1 MKGLKKQNFDV
12 IVIGAGASGL
22 LAAGAAAESGARVLL
37 VEKNGRAGR
46 KLMITGKGRCNITN
60 SAELRDFLK
69 EIHPNGR
76 FLKKTFSQ
84 YFSSDLLSLLQK
96 MGVEVKTE
104 RGNRVF
110 PADDNAG
117 SVVDALVNWNKK
129 QGVTF
134 LYNAAVQ
141 RMFLDNSTV
150 KGIVV
155 EKEADITNINC
166 SSIIVATGGKSYP
179 ATGSSGDGLR
189 FAREAGHK
197 VIDAVPALVPL
208 DFKGNAHEKLS
219 GLVLKNINASVW
231 IEGKKDS
238 EDFGEMEFT
247 SHGASGPVVLT
258 LSRNVVSAIHQ
269 KKKVQLN
276 IDLKPALDNQKL
288 DKRLIRDLNA
298 DGKKNLSNIFKSWL
312 PSVMIPFFMNELQLN
327 PAKEGHQVTAQ
338 ERKEIRKLMKNLSFE
353 ISAYRPFKEAIIT
366 AGGVDTLEINAS
378 TMESK
383 IVKGLYFAGEVLNL
397 DANTGGYNL
406 QIAWSTGWVAGN
418 HAAKS
423 L

>member
-1 MKGLKKQNFDV
+1 
-12 IVIGAGASGL
+12 
-22 LAAGAAAESGARVLL
+22 
-37 VEKNGRAGR
+37 
-46 KLMITGKGRCNITN
+46 TGKGRCNITN
-60 SAELRDFLK
+60 SAGLRDFLK

-76 FLKKTFSQ
+76 FLKKAFSQ
-84 YFSSDLLSLLQK
+84 YFSSDILSLLQT

-117 SVVDALVNWNKK
+117 SVVDALVNWNKN
-129 QGVTF
+129 QGVEF
-134 LYNAAVQ
+134 LYDTVVKKILIENDTIIGIRVQKGAATTDI
-141 RMFLDNSTV
+141 FGSS
-150 KGIVV
+150 VV
-155 EKEADITNINC
+155 I
-166 SSIIVATGGKSYP
+166 ATGGKAYP
-179 ATGSSGDGLR
+179 ATGSDGDGYRL
-189 FAREAGHK
+189 ALEAGHK
-197 VIDAVPALVPL
+197 VVDAVPALVPL
-208 DFKGNAHEKLS
+208 EFQGNAHQMLS
-219 GLVLKNINASVW
+219 GLALKNINASVW

-238 EDFGEMEFT
+238 EEFGEMEFT
-247 SHGASGPVVLT
+247 SHGASGPAILT
-258 LSRNVVSAIHQ
+258 LSRNVVSAIRQ
-269 KKKVQLN
+269 NKKVQLS

-288 DKRLIRDLNA
+288 DKRLIRDLNT

-312 PSVMIPFFMNELQLN
+312 PSALIPFFTESLRLN

-423 L
+423 

>member
-1 MKGLKKQNFDV
+1 MQKKDYDI
-12 IVIGAGASGL
+12 IVIGSGASGL
-22 LAAGAAAESGARVLL
+22 LAAGAAAESGASVLL

-60 SAELRDFLK
+60 KAELPEFLK
-69 EIHPNGR
+69 AIHPNGR
-76 FLKKTFSQ
+76 FLKKAFSQ
-84 YFSSDLLSLLQK
+84 YFSSDILSLLQK

-117 SVVDALVNWNKK
+117 SVVDALVNWNKIL
-129 QGVTF
+129 GVKF

-141 RMFLDNSTV
+141 RMFLENSTV
-150 KGIVV
+150 KGAAV
-155 EKEADITNINC
+155 EKEAKLTNINC

-179 ATGSSGDGLR
+179 ATGSNGDGYR

-197 VIDAVPALVPL
+197 VIDTMPALVPIE
-208 DFKGNAHEKLS
+208 FKGNTHEMLS
-219 GLVLKNINASVW
+219 GLALKNINASVW

-247 SHGASGPVVLT
+247 SHGASGPVLLT
-258 LSRNVVSAIHQ
+258 LSRNIVTALHQ
-269 KKKVQLN
+269 KKKVKLI

-298 DGKKNLSNIFKSWL
+298 DGKKNLSNIFKGWL
-312 PSVMIPFFMNELQLN
+312 PSALIPFFMKELQLD
-327 PAKEGHQVTAQ
+327 PAREGHQVTAQ

-353 ISAYRPFKEAIIT
+353 ISGYRPFKEAIIT

-378 TMESK
+378 SMESK

-397 DANTGGYNL
+397 DGDTGGYNL
-406 QIAWSTGWVAGN
+406 QIAWSTGWVAGKS
-418 HAAKS
+418 AARS